1 MRTQNI
7 NLTGTKVRNFLEIRK
22 FLDKKKS
29 LESDYFQGSFYAAF
43 ESVFRCFKRCFFA
56 DKLLFKSRFVFDGKI
71 HVSFLKSVANR
82 FAVITIQQ
90 RPPDDYYIT
99 KRTISQESKGQIQQ
113 QR

>member
-1 MRTQNI
+1 MRTQSI

-22 FLDKKKS
+22 FLDKKMS

-82 FAVITIQQ
+82 FAVIKERQVQ
-90 RPPDDYYIT
+90 LD
-99 KRTISQESKGQIQQ
+99 SGELCQ
-113 QR
+113 